1 MDKKQ
6 KMQVAA
12 INSSELL
19 KAISQRDVEKV
30 RDLLETA
37 AVRLA
42 NKPDTTQ
49 LKWSPLKWNNYF
61 YETRRKLA
69 LNETEKKNME
79 RLDDEIESILLEHG
93 AKNEF
98 NESIKPDYFSSL
110 ARGRRVKKSRK
121 TRNAK
126 KSKKN
131 KKTHKKG
138 KGGSSTKRRK
148 HIKK

>member
-6 KMQVAA
+6 KMYVNA

-19 KAISQRDVEKV
+19 KAISKGNVEKV
-30 RDLLETA
+30 KSLVESDKEI
-37 AVRLA
+37 V
-42 NKPDTTQ
+42 NKPDTI
-49 LKWSPLKWNNYF
+49 LNWSPLKWNNYF

-126 KSKKN
+126 KSRKN